1 MRYKVGD
8 KVVVRHDLIEG
19 ETYYMGD
26 GVTHDCVVSAM
37 MPFVGEIVTIQSSP
51 SVASGNKYRIVGS
64 DCWWTDDMFEGH
76 TATLN
81 ISIERLLEFL

>member
-1 MRYKVGD
+1 MRYKAGD

-19 ETYYMGD
+19 ETYYMDDGD
-26 GVTHDCVVSAM
+26 SHDCVVSAM

-51 SVASGNKYRIVGS
+51 FGNKYRIEGS